1 MNSFVIIF
9 WVVLNLLLLLYILQE
24 FILAVSAI
32 KSKVD
37 VKPAGQKSYPFVT
50 IQLPLFNE
58 PFVVERLLKSCAN
71 IDYPADKL
79 EIQILDDSIDET
91 PQIIESYLKEYN
103 GKITFSHVRRTNR
116 IGFKAGALD
125 YGLKES
131 IGQFVAIFDADFV
144 PHPDFLLQTIPHFQ
158 NKEVG
163 VVQTRWGHI
172 NENDS
177 LLTRAQAIMLNTHFS
192 VEQLGRTAQNA
203 CINFNGTAGVWR
215 KECIEDAGGWQ
226 ADTLTE
232 DLDLSYRAQLK
243 GWRFQYLF
251 DVIAPAELPSSFGAY
266 RTQQFRWSKGA
277 AECLKKNLKG
287 ILDSG
292 LNLKK
297 KFFGV
302 FHLLNSSL
310 YLLVFLLL
318 LISPIVYSI
327 QLNNQVLADRFS
339 YLFPIGTVV
348 MAMLIIVFSIGHF
361 MKQKMTANKVL
372 WFLPSLITF
381 FGMTTGISVYMA
393 KGVLEGF
400 RGQKSEFIRT
410 PKYGTS
416 SQVKREKRRQRLSL
430 VMLFEVLFFLYG
442 GFTIYRG
449 IAQYNLLVIL
459 YGLILLMGFAL
470 TLFFSNWNWKW
481 KR

>member
-9 WVVLNLLLLLYILQE
+9 WVVLNLLLLSYIIQE
-24 FILAVSAI
+24 FILAISAL
-32 KSKVD
+32 KSKACT
-37 VKPAGQKSYPFVT
+37 KSLNQKTFPYVT
-50 IQLPLFNE
+50 IQLPLYNE
-58 PFVVERLLKSCAN
+58 PFVVERLLQSCAK

-79 EIQILDDSIDET
+79 EIQILDDSNDET
-91 PQIIESYLKEYN
+91 SQIIENYLRECD
-103 GKITFSHVRRTNR
+103 GKINFLHIRRKNR
-116 IGFKAGALD
+116 VGFKAGALD

-131 IGQFVAIFDADFV
+131 KGQFVAIFDADFV
-144 PHPDFLLQTIPHFQ
+144 PDPDFLLQTIPFFQ
-158 NKEVG
+158 NKKVG
-163 VVQTRWGHI
+163 VVQTRWGHL

-192 VEQLGRTAQNA
+192 VEQLGRTAQRA

-215 KECIEDAGGWQ
+215 KECIYDAGGWQ

-232 DLDLSYRAQLK
+232 DLDLSYRAQVK
-243 GWRFQYLF
+243 GWRFEYLF
-251 DVIAPAELPSSFGAY
+251 DVVAPAELPSSFGAY

-277 AECLKKNLKG
+277 AECLKKNLNG

-292 LNLKK
+292 LNLQNKI
-297 KFFGV
+297 FGV
-302 FHLLNSSL
+302 FHLMNSSL

-318 LISPIVYSI
+318 LTSPIVYYVQFSDP
-327 QLNNQVLADRFS
+327 VLANRFTF
-339 YLFPIGTVV
+339 LFSIGTVV
-348 MAMLIIVFSIGHF
+348 MLMLFTVFSIGHF
-361 MKQKMTANKVL
+361 MKQKVTANKLL

-381 FGMTTGISVYMA
+381 FTMTTGISVYMA

-400 RGQKSEFIRT
+400 RSQKSEFIRT
-410 PKYGTS
+410 PKFGTS
-416 SQVKREKRRQRLSL
+416 NKGNRDKRTRSVSF

-449 IAQYNLLVIL
+449 IDQNNMLVIL
-459 YGLILLMGFAL
+459 YGLILLIGFSL
-470 TLFFSNWNWKW
+470 TLFFSNWSWKW